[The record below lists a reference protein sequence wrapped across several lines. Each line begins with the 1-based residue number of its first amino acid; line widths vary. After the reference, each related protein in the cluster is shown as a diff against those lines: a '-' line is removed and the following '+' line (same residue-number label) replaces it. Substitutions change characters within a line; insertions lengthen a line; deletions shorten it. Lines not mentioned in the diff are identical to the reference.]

1 MEEFFFEISCENE
14 TRKISISL
22 RAALGLFIICIS
34 ACLVPGCV
42 CVCVLRGGG
51 VGKSCHDKT
60 YLILHA
66 SLCNSP
72 LHSLT
77 ITCQSIFYKLFYIYI
92 NIYILLLGLR
102 LKVLLLRF
110 EPKNVLYVFLRLCG
124 VVFQFELIVP
134 SRPKKD
140 QNKEVLNPLSPIS
153 NL

>member
-1 MEEFFFEISCENE
+1 MEEFFFRNLLWKRNAQNINFSQSCIG
-14 TRKISISL
+14 TVHYL
-22 RAALGLFIICIS
+22 HICMS
-34 ACLVPGCV
+34 GAWVCLCMCV
-42 CVCVLRGGG
+42 KGGG